1 MPQRSPVRVD
11 EGALLDRLGPDATR
25 YDLAGASLI
34 VGAAE
39 IQIIADANDDPASS
53 GVWSRDQ
60 FRLVGEVP
68 ADIDEALTG
77 YRDVW
82 SFDERRQR
90 PVSIA
95 VRVGVDCLLLG
106 RAEFRHFG
114 PGLYEFEFVEPLTS
128 GVLEVVRP
136 PVPDPV
142 LPTSAWV
149 DLVAARPQEA
159 LTLFVE
165 SWFARSRQPSI
176 NTSAEAVPAA
186 LAAFYR
192 LAEERPGILGSH
204 NYVHEPEPDRC
215 GRGEEHFSFACE
227 VQGCWSWCC
236 PRRPDTENGEHTVM
250 LVRDDEA
257 LPEQEP
263 LSRFLLQIVLHEAT
277 FIAPYLAQT
286 VASADDIVPLLRS
299 VLRDVPLRP
308 FMAPL
313 DPTTFL
319 AGPGIVVALSDGPG
333 EDGEAAVSIGALHR
347 SALRPLGKLDIPWI
361 RFDG

>member
-1 MPQRSPVRVD
+1 MPPRSPVRVD
-11 EGALLDRLGPDATR
+11 EGALSDRLGPDATR
-25 YDLAGASLI
+25 FDLTGVSLI
-34 VGAAE
+34 VGATE
-39 IQIIADANDDPASS
+39 IQIIADANADPASS
-53 GVWSRDQ
+53 GVRSRDQ

-77 YRDVW
+77 YRDIW
-82 SFDERRQR
+82 SFGELRQR

-95 VRVGVDCLLLG
+95 IRVGIGCLLLG
-106 RAEFRHFG
+106 RAEFRHWR
-114 PGLYEFEFVEPLTS
+114 PGRYEFEFVEPLTS
-128 GVLEVVRP
+128 SMLEMVRP
-136 PVPDPV
+136 SVPDPV
-142 LPTSAWV
+142 LPTPTWV

-215 GRGEEHFSFACE
+215 GRGEEHLSFACE

-236 PRRPDTENGEHTVM
+236 PRRPDTENGEHTVL

-263 LSRFLLQIVLHEAT
+263 LSRFLLQFVLHEAT
-277 FIAPYLAQT
+277 FSAPYLAQA

-299 VLRDVPLRP
+299 VLREVPLRP

-333 EDGEAAVSIGALHR
+333 ENGEVAVSIGALHR
-347 SALRPLGKLDIPWI
+347 SALRPLGQFDVPWI